1 MTEPVI
7 SLAGVEK
14 SYSFFKLTDLSL
26 RLDAGQI
33 MGLVGANGAG
43 KSTTIRMLMGMVRQ
57 DRGDIR
63 VLGHAMPRE
72 QAAAKRHV
80 GFVSEDMR
88 LHGSATLA
96 WHMRFVASVYPDWD
110 ASYAELLARRFT
122 LHTGQTIKAMSHG
135 ERVKSTLLLA
145 LAHRPRLLL
154 LDEPT
159 TGLDPVARHEV
170 LAELMDV
177 IRDERRAIL
186 FSSHNTQDVEQISDV
201 ITFLDRGRIIDSC
214 DKETFLERWR
224 RVHLDLSPQSGLL
237 PIVPGAV
244 ETHVNGRSAV
254 ITTKAW
260 SADVHAAC
268 ERAGA
273 AIRDVQRMTL
283 EEIFVANVMSTRPEH
298 QQREH
303 HEQRQ
308 EIAKS

>member
-7 SLAGVEK
+7 ALAGVEK
-14 SYSFFKLTDLSL
+14 AYRFFKLTDVSL

-43 KSTTIRMLMGMVRQ
+43 KSTTIRLLMGMVRQ

-63 VLGHAMPRE
+63 VLGHEMPRE
-72 QAAAKRHV
+72 QAAAKRDI

-88 LHGSATLA
+88 LHGAATLA
-96 WHMRFVASVYPDWD
+96 WHMRFLASIYPDWD
-110 ASYAELLARRFT
+110 APYAESLARRFT
-122 LHTGQTIKAMSHG
+122 LHPDQTVKALSHG
-135 ERVKSTLLLA
+135 ERVKATLLLA
-145 LAHRPRLLL
+145 LAHRPRLLV

-186 FSSHNTQDVEQISDV
+186 FSSHNTHDVEQISDV
-201 ITFLDRGRIIDSC
+201 ITFLDRGRVIDSC
-214 DKETFLERWR
+214 DKETFLDRWR
-224 RVHLDLSPQSGLL
+224 RLHLDVRADGLL

-244 ETHVNGRSAV
+244 DTQLNGRIAIV
-254 ITTKAW
+254 TTKTY
-260 SADVHAAC
+260 SPETHAAC

-273 AIRDVQRMTL
+273 IVRDVQRMTL
-283 EEIFVANVMSTRPEH
+283 EEIFVANVMSTR
-298 QQREH
+298 REH
-303 HEQRQ
+303 ETSRL
-308 EIAKS
+308 EDVRL